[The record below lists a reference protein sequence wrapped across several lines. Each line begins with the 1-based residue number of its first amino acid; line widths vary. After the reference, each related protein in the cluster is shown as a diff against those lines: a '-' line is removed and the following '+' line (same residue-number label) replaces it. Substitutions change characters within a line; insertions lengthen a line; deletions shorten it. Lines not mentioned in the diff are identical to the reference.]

1 MSTLTRELAPDVYAT
16 GRSENRT
23 PLEVPVVLSLL
34 NKRPF
39 KESTFTENVSPSSGM
54 RAVTK
59 RTWQPGT
66 RLLVTLD
73 REGIQGQARVDYCQ
87 RLANNRFAVGLAL
100 SAQMQQV
107 SD

>member
-1 MSTLTRELAPDVYAT
+1 MSMPT
-16 GRSENRT
+16 GRSEKQT
-23 PLEVPVVLSLL
+23 PMEVPVVLSLL

-39 KESTFTENVSPSSGM
+39 KERTFTENVSPSSGM
-54 RAVTK
+54 CAVTK

-66 RLLVTLD
+66 RLLVTLH
-73 REGIQGQARVDYCQ
+73 REGIQGRARLVYCQ

-100 SAQMQQV
+100 SAQTQQG